1 MHIKTKKE
9 FNMFH
14 LMDKYEDEFKLKR
27 ILTSFYNRVSSEVNV
42 KHFFMDLSLEKMLQ
56 DVDHYNQFILDK
68 PDRIYTAEPSQTAD
82 SSTQIGSS
90 SFKEICHHLVEVLK
104 EEAIQEEDIPRF
116 VTDVMEI
123 VEESKAES
131 SDRIS
136 TVYEAETLNYEHLV
150 EILAKARTKAEL
162 DEENVL
168 TVRVSGVQVPIN
180 IKINKK
186 HQYLLIFG
194 KVECKTHDQKALD
207 EIINK
212 ANIVVIGE
220 KTIFEEGNKISGK
233 SHNLKVVES
242 FDQINFESGDKFF
255 LDISNGKNHKY
266 KLSECS
272 KESGESVLDS
282 LNLAL
287 DLAKENKIDA
297 INFGPFNKTSLK
309 LGGNKFSD
317 ELHLMAEKLEV
328 KNFFC
333 EFNVVDNFWTAR
345 VTSHIPISEVPS
357 HIKKEKI
364 IKPIKLINEAMK
376 LNGVKKP
383 RVAVQALNP
392 HAEFG
397 TEEKDEIIPAI
408 EEAKKLGINA
418 DGPLPCDTSF
428 ITAYKNK
435 NHDCIVGMYHDALQS
450 GLKAFGFDRGVT
462 VQGGLPVPITTP
474 AHGTAFDIAGKN
486 EANLEPTLN
495 SFKIAL
501 TMAEN
506 KNKA

>member
-1 MHIKTKKE
+1 MPQNK
-9 FNMFH
+9 
-14 LMDKYEDEFKLKR
+14 
-27 ILTSFYNRVSSEVNV
+27 
-42 KHFFMDLSLEKMLQ
+42 
-56 DVDHYNQFILDK
+56 
-68 PDRIYTAEPSQTAD
+68 
-82 SSTQIGSS
+82 
-90 SFKEICHHLVEVLK
+90 
-104 EEAIQEEDIPRF
+104 
-116 VTDVMEI
+116 
-123 VEESKAES
+123 
-131 SDRIS
+131 
-136 TVYEAETLNYEHLV
+136 
-150 EILAKARTKAEL
+150 
-162 DEENVL
+162 
-168 TVRVSGVQVPIN
+168 IN
-180 IKINKK
+180 IA
-186 HQYLLIFG
+186 LLLGDPSGIG
-194 KVECKTHDQKALD
+194 PELISKLLNN
-207 EIINK
+207 EITNN
-212 ANIVVIGE
+212 ANIVVKGE
-220 KTIFEEGNKISGK
+220 KNILEGGNKISG
-233 SHNLKVVES
+233 SSQNLKYVDN
-242 FDQINFESGDKFF
+242 FDQINFEEGNKFF
-255 LDISNGKNHKY
+255 LDISDGKNHSY

-272 KESGESVLDS
+272 KESGESVLS
-282 LNLAL
+282 ALNLAL
-287 DLAKENKIDA
+287 ELAKENKIHA

-309 LGGNKFSD
+309 LGGNKYSD

-333 EFNVVDNFWTAR
+333 EFNVIDNFWTAR
-345 VTSHIPISEVPS
+345 VTSHIPIKEVPD
-357 HIKKEKI
+357 HVKKEKI
-364 IKPIKLINEAMK
+364 MKPIKLINEAMK
-376 LNGVKKP
+376 LNGIKVP

>member
-1 MHIKTKKE
+1 MPQNKINIALLLGDPSGIGPE
-9 FNMFH
+9 
-14 LMDKYEDEFKLKR
+14 LVSKL
-27 ILTSFYNRVSSEVNV
+27 
-42 KHFFMDLSLEKMLQ
+42 LS
-56 DVDHYNQFILDK
+56 
-68 PDRIYTAEPSQTAD
+68 
-82 SSTQIGSS
+82 
-90 SFKEICHHLVEVLK
+90 KEI
-104 EEAIQEEDIPRF
+104 
-116 VTDVMEI
+116 T
-123 VEESKAES
+123 
-131 SDRIS
+131 
-136 TVYEAETLNYEHLV
+136 
-150 EILAKARTKAEL
+150 
-162 DEENVL
+162 EN
-168 TVRVSGVQVPIN
+168 
-180 IKINKK
+180 
-186 HQYLLIFG
+186 
-194 KVECKTHDQKALD
+194 
-207 EIINK
+207 

-220 KTIFEEGNKISGK
+220 KNILEGGNKISGN
-233 SHNLKVVES
+233 SQNLKYVNS
-242 FDQINFESGDKFF
+242 FDQINFQEGNKFF
-255 LDISNGKNHKY
+255 LDIANGKNHNY

-272 KESGESVLDS
+272 KESGESVLS
-282 LNLAL
+282 ALNLAL
-287 DLAKENKIDA
+287 ELAKQNKIHA

-309 LGGNKFSD
+309 LGGNKYSD

-333 EFNVVDNFWTAR
+333 EFNVIDNFWTAR
-345 VTSHIPISEVPS
+345 VTSHIPIKEVPD
-357 HIKKEKI
+357 HVKKEKI

-376 LNGVKKP
+376 LNGIKVP

-408 EEAKKLGINA
+408 EEAKKIGINA

-486 EANLEPTLN
+486 VANLEPTLN

-506 KNKA
+506 KNK